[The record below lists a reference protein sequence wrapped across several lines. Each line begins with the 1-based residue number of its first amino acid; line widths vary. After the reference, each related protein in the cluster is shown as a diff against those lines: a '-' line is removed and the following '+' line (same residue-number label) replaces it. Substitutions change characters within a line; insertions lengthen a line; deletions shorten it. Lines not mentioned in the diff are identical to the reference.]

1 MLSGDRCIFKHFYS
15 KHQKKF
21 LSIQDLINEPPQSH
35 CGNNPP
41 GEDYIIYENSPEEIL
56 LATKE
61 FLQNFQQEKQ
71 SDIQKEFTIKRA
83 LWLRTLI
90 DENQLAQHPEHYA
103 LENFRTIG
111 SSLVSKGSLT
121 NSFLRDNW
129 DKNSRS
135 HTLG

>member
-1 MLSGDRCIFKHFYS
+1 M
-15 KHQKKF
+15 
-21 LSIQDLINEPPQSH
+21 
-35 CGNNPP
+35 
-41 GEDYIIYENSPEEIL
+41 

-61 FLQNFQQEKQ
+61 FLQNFQEEKQ
-71 SDIQKEFTIKRA
+71 SNMQKEFTLNRA
-83 LWLRTLI
+83 RWLRTLI
-90 DENQLAQHPEHYA
+90 DEISFAQHPDQYA

-135 HTLG
+135 HT